1 MKIEKRKRKPSMSAR
16 SADVTELPS
25 AKDISAVPLS
35 VKANLNTAKNIKGV
49 SASGSSDDAPSA
61 KELKLPE
68 LEGAKDGKLSPEYLK
83 RLKIRMKNRK

>member
-1 MKIEKRKRKPSMSAR
+1 MSAG

-25 AKDISAVPLS
+25 AKGISAVPLS
-35 VKANLNTAKNIKGV
+35 VKANLNTAKNIKG
-49 SASGSSDDAPSA
+49 ASGSSDDAPSA